1 MRLLQWLEHRW
12 RIGMRSPKAT
22 SPSPLRSKPSHD
34 GDATGRDRTHR
45 DQHKKA
51 LDIEATRTTGGRQL
65 IEVIKTTTVNR
76 DPKEVYRFWRN
87 FENNTGD
94 EDQAILSDT
103 NSWAEW
109 WRREAGG
116 LTPVSAQKS
125 GTCAAIYGKRRQA
138 PPFPACIADLQR
150 FRRGQ
155 THFCISGL
163 VSKSLGPV
171 SHVSR

>member
-1 MRLLQWLEHRW
+1 
-12 RIGMRSPKAT
+12 
-22 SPSPLRSKPSHD
+22 LRSKPSHD

-94 EDQAILSDT
+94 EDQRYSRTRIHGPS
-103 NSWAEW
+103 
-109 WRREAGG
+109 RGG
-116 LTPVSAQKS
+116 
-125 GTCAAIYGKRRQA
+125 GK
-138 PPFPACIADLQR
+138 PGD
-150 FRRGQ
+150 
-155 THFCISGL
+155 
-163 VSKSLGPV
+163 
-171 SHVSR
+171 